1 VPKCQDPGKDDG
13 GSGEGRKQRRLRQLL
28 PRRQPGKLLHD
39 DVEVVLDRVEVAAR
53 LIDLSQ
59 RKSEFIPHAH
69 GMQESGY

>member
-1 VPKCQDPGKDDG
+1 MAAPVRVASNAACA
-13 GSGEGRKQRRLRQLL
+13 SSL